1 MDVDNLPLLGFVFL
15 ASTGEFIPLAV
26 PFGTVPFVL
35 EVNFFVALAVVGFMK
50 LKLELGVALLLFIGL
65 AGESTDDVPLE
76 VEEIA
81 IFIGLDRA
89 TDVVVVFVILGDDIV
104 VLNDPF
110 LDISVRLFEV
120 DEEILRFSFEL

>member
-15 ASTGEFIPLAV
+15 ARAGDFIPLTV
-26 PFGTVPFVL
+26 PFGTVPFVF

-110 LDISVRLFEV
+110 LDISVRL
-120 DEEILRFSFEL
+120 

>member
-15 ASTGEFIPLAV
+15 ASAGEFIPLAV
-26 PFGTVPFVL
+26 PFGTVPFVF

-81 IFIGLDRA
+81 IFMGLDRA

-110 LDISVRLFEV
+110 LDISVRLYNISRIEYIGNF
-120 DEEILRFSFEL
+120 I

>member
-15 ASTGEFIPLAV
+15 ASAGEFIPLAV
-26 PFGTVPFVL
+26 PFGTVPFVFD
-35 EVNFFVALAVVGFMK
+35 VNFFVALAVVGFMK

-110 LDISVRLFEV
+110 LDISVRL
-120 DEEILRFSFEL
+120 